1 MQLPRSRGPSGLR
14 AVGEAVSVVAAP
26 MLGRRG
32 FAGTRVA
39 AEWPSIV
46 GQQLADRTLPERVV
60 HAPGGRGGTL
70 HVRIASGAL
79 AVELQHLEPLIVER
93 INTYFGYRAIARLKL
108 KHGPIPER
116 SKNHAPP
123 RILAADDAMTVDRS
137 VSSIEDP
144 TLRQALRNL
153 GRSLFAHPSSRDVE
167 KLPKTSFL

>member
-1 MQLPRSRGPSGLR
+1 
-14 AVGEAVSVVAAP
+14 

-32 FAGTRVA
+32 FAGTQVA

-60 HAPGGRGGTL
+60 HAPGRRGDGTL

-93 INTYFGYRAIARLKL
+93 INTYFGYRAITRLKL
-108 KHGPIPER
+108 KHAPIPQR
-116 SKNHAPP
+116 TNDSAPA

-153 GRSLFAHPSSRDVE
+153 GRSLFAQPSSRDV
-167 KLPKTSFL
+167 